1 MADGMIAGRMAGRNE
16 HVNAEELDAVEE
28 KDDGEDLGGEGPPPA
43 DGEITP
49 AKFMYI
55 VEGTLAKDEKALRA
69 IVEMLRDASDL
80 PRSLAQA
87 AYALVAMVDEKTQ
100 GLIADEDLAE
110 VAVDTLGVVAEI
122 AEQEGLQIGSR
133 EIAAAT
139 NLMIR
144 QYLEENGEVEAL
156 QAMQEQD
163 IDAAAGEIENDWA
176 QGQAPPAEG
185 QTPPPPPPE
194 GGM

>member
-1 MADGMIAGRMAGRNE
+1 MIAGQMAGRNK
-16 HVNAEELDAVEE
+16 HVNAEELDDAE
-28 KDDGEDLGGEGPPPA
+28 KMGEGAEELDDAEEMGEGAAPA

-55 VEGTLAKDEKALRA
+55 VEGTLAKDKKALQA
-69 IVEMLRDASDL
+69 TIQMLRDASDL
-80 PRSLAQA
+80 PRALAQA

-110 VAVDTLGVVAEI
+110 VGADTLGVVAEI

-133 EIAAAT
+133 EVAAAT

-163 IDAAAGEIENDWA
+163 IDAAAGEIENGWA
-176 QGQAPPAEG
+176 QEQAPPAGG
-185 QTPPPPPPE
+185 QAPPPPE

>member
-16 HVNAEELDAVEE
+16 HVNAEELEE
-28 KDDGEDLGGEGPPPA
+28 PEASEEMGEGTASA
-43 DGEITP
+43 DGEVTP

-69 IVEMLRDASDL
+69 VVEMLRTASDL

-122 AEQEGLQIGSR
+122 AEQDGLQIVSR

-163 IDAAAGEIENDWA
+163 IDAAAGEIENAWA
-176 QGQAPPAEG
+176 QEQGPPAG
-185 QTPPPPPPE
+185 GPTPPPPPPPPE

>member
-1 MADGMIAGRMAGRNE
+1 MADGMIAGQMAGRNE
-16 HVNAEELDAVEE
+16 HVNAEELDDAEE
-28 KDDGEDLGGEGPPPA
+28 MEGGAAPA

-55 VEGTLAKDEKALRA
+55 VEGTLAKDKKALQA
-69 IVEMLRDASDL
+69 TIQMLRDASDL
-80 PRSLAQA
+80 PRALAQA

-110 VAVDTLGVVAEI
+110 VGADTLGVVAEI
-122 AEQEGLQIGSR
+122 AEREGLQIGSR

-163 IDAAAGEIENDWA
+163 IDAAAGEIENGWA
-176 QGQAPPAEG
+176 QEQAPPTEG
-185 QTPPPPPPE
+185 QAPPPPE